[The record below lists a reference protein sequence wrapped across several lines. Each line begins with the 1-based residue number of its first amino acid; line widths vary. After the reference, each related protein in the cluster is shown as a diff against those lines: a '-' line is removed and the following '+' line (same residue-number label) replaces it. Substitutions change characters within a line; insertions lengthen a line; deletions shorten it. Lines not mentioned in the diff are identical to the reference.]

1 MILTRYLIGI
11 SVAGVLVL
19 APAEARAQDP
29 DTETSPLGPA
39 VDTELV
45 FDREVFQ
52 YPEWTRRNP
61 FTAFAG
67 GTSRGPRFERLSL
80 IGLIYSPEG
89 NSVAVLSTGGVAV
102 AEDGTTSPIEGDAY
116 SMKVGDS
123 IGNTTIVEVR
133 RDAVIVDV
141 QVFDAVQ
148 SHIMTFVS
156 RLQGGTP

>member
-1 MILTRYLIGI
+1 MMLPRYLTLTA
-11 SVAGVLVL
+11 VALVLVL
-19 APAEARAQDP
+19 VPAEVRAQNP
-29 DTETSPLGPA
+29 DTPPPGPT
-39 VDTELV
+39 VDVELV
-45 FDREVFQ
+45 GEREVFQ

-61 FTAFAG
+61 FTAFVG
-67 GTSRGPRFERLSL
+67 GTSGGPRFEQLSL

-102 AEDGTTSPIEGDAY
+102 AEDGTTRPIEGDSY

-123 IGNTTIVEVR
+123 IGNTTVVEVR

-141 QVFDAVQ
+141 EVFDSIA

-156 RLQGGTP
+156 RIQGGTP